1 MTDESIVISFWKRD
15 EAALAESKKAY
26 GRYCFYIAQKILNCT
41 EDSEEC
47 LDDVLL
53 AAWNSI
59 PPQRPNNLKT
69 YLGKIT
75 RETAIDMLRK
85 RTAKKRVPS
94 EAIVALD
101 ELEEIIGENDAD
113 LSMKEQELSKC
124 ISCFLRKLPQDD
136 RIIFIRRYWYYDS
149 IEDLCKRFDYG
160 KSRVLMKL
168 KRTRDKLAKY
178 LEKEGYEI

>member
-1 MTDESIVISFWKRD
+1 MTDEAIVSSFWERD
-15 EAALAESKKAY
+15 ETALSESKKIY
-26 GRYCFYIAQKILNCT
+26 GRYCLYIAQKVLNCE
-41 EDSEEC
+41 EDAEEC

-59 PPQRPNNLKT
+59 PPQRPSNLKI
-69 YLGKIT
+69 YLGKLT
-75 RETAIDMLRK
+75 RDTAIDALRR

-94 EAIVALD
+94 EVIVALD

-124 ISCFLRKLPQDD
+124 ISDFLRTVAQDD
-136 RIIFIRRYWYYDS
+136 RIIFIRRYWYFDS
-149 IEDLCKRFDYG
+149 VEDICKRFGYG

-168 KRTRDKLAKY
+168 KRTREKLAKH

>member
-1 MTDESIVISFWKRD
+1 MTDEAIVSSFWERD
-15 EAALAESKKAY
+15 ETALSESKKIY
-26 GRYCFYIAQKILNCT
+26 GRYCLYIAQKILNCT
-41 EDSEEC
+41 EDAEEC

-53 AAWNSI
+53 AAWDSI
-59 PPQRPNNLKT
+59 PPNRPGNLKI
-69 YLGKIT
+69 YLGKLT
-75 RETAIDMLRK
+75 RETAIDALRK

-113 LSMKEQELSKC
+113 LSLKEQELSKC
-124 ISCFLRKLPQDD
+124 ISDFLRTVSQEE
-136 RIIFIRRYWYYDS
+136 RFVFIRRYWYFDS
-149 IEDLCKRFDYG
+149 IQDICERLGYG

-168 KRTRDKLAKY
+168 KRTREKLAKH